1 MAAQRGSRARGRELS
16 ASSHL
21 FWLARPAVLAATA
34 RAEWLALASD
44 PEAQGDQGAL
54 DRAKIRDRDT
64 AVKLRKSVDATVSS
78 LLLTGYDRAGIG
90 GAIRGFM
97 LTALAS
103 ESVPESVVEAILADV
118 AMWVERRL

>member
-1 MAAQRGSRARGRELS
+1 MAARRGFTARGRELS

-21 FWLARPAVLAATA
+21 EWLARPAVLAATA
-34 RAEWLALASD
+34 RAEWLALAS
-44 PEAQGDQGAL
+44 EADAGQGAL
-54 DRAKIRDRDT
+54 DRAKNRDRDA
-64 AVKLRKSVDATVSS
+64 AVKLRKVVDITVSS

-90 GAIRGFM
+90 EAIRGFM

-103 ESVPESVVEAILADV
+103 ESVPESVVDAILANV